1 MPSSARPTTS
11 DSALR
16 VLLIAYEFPPSP
28 SPQSLR
34 WAFLVREL
42 LELGTEVHVLTAEN
56 WWPLTSTQ
64 PPPGAIVHRAWPGG
78 VAGIIALSRRWRRL
92 RGRSEHEAGTSD
104 AISNKAGDGAAR
116 PGTGAISSGA
126 AESRLNWKG
135 RTVDQLNKLIRR
147 FTFPDE
153 RGRWE
158 PSARRELEQLLES
171 LQPDVVISSH
181 EPATSLRL
189 GRMANERGFP
199 WVADLGDPVLSFY
212 TPERWRKGSF
222 DVESWTCAHADRV
235 TVTTEAARALLA
247 DRHGVPESRFE
258 VLTQGYDGALV
269 PEPAAVK
276 FDPDRLELLYT
287 GSFYQFREPRSLVDA
302 VLASPGVRL
311 NIATSRAPEWLL
323 PLLDSHPEQLR
334 LLGFVPHAQAVS
346 LQQAAD
352 VLVNIANDDPVHVPG
367 KVYEYLGAGRP
378 ILHLGDNEEDVA
390 ARLVQTH
397 RRGVVSGNG
406 AAAILESLAQ
416 LVEIKRAG
424 DWSAHFNLDQSGV
437 EQYQWQSIARR
448 LHKLLQEVVGAR
460 HARETA

>member
-1 MPSSARPTTS
+1 M
-11 DSALR
+11 
-16 VLLIAYEFPPSP
+16 
-28 SPQSLR
+28 
-34 WAFLVREL
+34 
-42 LELGTEVHVLTAEN
+42 
-56 WWPLTSTQ
+56 
-64 PPPGAIVHRAWPGG
+64 
-78 VAGIIALSRRWRRL
+78 
-92 RGRSEHEAGTSD
+92 
-104 AISNKAGDGAAR
+104 SNKAGDGAAQ

-158 PSARRELEQLLES
+158 PSARRELEQLLDS

-189 GRMANERGFP
+189 GRVAKERGFP

-235 TVTTEAARALLA
+235 TVTTEAAKLLLA

-258 VLTQGYDGALV
+258 VLTQGYDGAQV
-269 PEPAAVK
+269 PEPAAFE
-276 FDPDRLELLYT
+276 FDPGRLELLYT

-302 VLASPGVRL
+302 VLASPGARL

-323 PLLDSHPEQLR
+323 PLLDSHPQQLR

-346 LQQAAD
+346 LQRSAD

-378 ILHLGDNEEDVA
+378 ILHLGDNDEDVA

-406 AAAILESLAQ
+406 AAAIAVSLAR
-416 LVEIKRAG
+416 LVEIKQTG
-424 DWSAHFNLDQSGV
+424 EWSTHFSLDQSGV

-448 LHKLLQEVVGAR
+448 LHALLQEVVGAR

>member
-1 MPSSARPTTS
+1 MPSSARSRTS

-34 WAFLVREL
+34 WAHLVREL
-42 LELGTEVHVLTAEN
+42 LELGAEVHVLTAEN
-56 WWPLTSTQ
+56 WWPPTSTQ

-92 RGRSEHEAGTSD
+92 SGRSESEAAATDATDAKPREAGGPTRPARVVPGSV
-104 AISNKAGDGAAR
+104 APGA
-116 PGTGAISSGA
+116 T
-126 AESRLNWKG
+126 LNWKG
-135 RTVDQLNKLIRR
+135 RAVDRFNKLIRR

-158 PSARRELEQLLES
+158 PFARRELEKLLDS

-189 GRMANERGFP
+189 GRVAKERGFP
-199 WVADLGDPVLSFY
+199 WVVDLGDPVLSFY
-212 TPERWRKGSF
+212 TPERWRKDSF

-258 VLTQGYDGALV
+258 VLTQGYDGAQV
-269 PEPAAVK
+269 PESAA
-276 FDPDRLELLYT
+276 FEFEPDRLELLYT

-302 VLASPGVRL
+302 VLASPGARL

-334 LLGFVPHAQAVS
+334 LLGFVPHAQAVT
-346 LQQAAD
+346 LQRSAD

-390 ARLVQTH
+390 ARLVRGH
-397 RRGVVSGNG
+397 RRGLVSGNG
-406 AAAILESLAQ
+406 AGAISEALTR
-416 LVEIKRAG
+416 LVEIKRSG
-424 DWSAHFNLDQSGV
+424 EWTTHFNLDQSGV
-437 EQYQWQSIARR
+437 EQYQWQSIGHR
-448 LHKLLQEVVGAR
+448 LHAILQQVVAQ
-460 HARETA
+460 A